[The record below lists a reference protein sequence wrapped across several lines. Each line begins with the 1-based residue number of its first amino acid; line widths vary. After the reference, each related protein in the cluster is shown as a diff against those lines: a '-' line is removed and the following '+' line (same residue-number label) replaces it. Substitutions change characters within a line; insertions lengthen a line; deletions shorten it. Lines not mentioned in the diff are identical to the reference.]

1 MFLYIFLEYSNNGLI
16 RFELKRLKQLIFASL
31 AGDNR
36 PGRGDKGANSM
47 EVKNKVNPNEQ
58 QMA

>member
-1 MFLYIFLEYSNNGLI
+1 MFLYIFLEYSNNGLF

-36 PGRGDKGANSM
+36 PGCGDKGAHSM
-47 EVKNKVNPNEQ
+47 EVQNKGNPNEQ
-58 QMA
+58 